1 MEMDGIG
8 LELVYGQQTGN
19 AGQVNGSNYN
29 DLEES
34 AYSAKITYGNFA
46 VDYRKNEADNSGLI
60 KNGQDGNDEGTSV
73 CAQYTMGNMAAA
85 TCQVETSYTDT
96 SNLSNSSQTRTYSA
110 NYALGGGV
118 TIGAVYFD
126 VEQTANSLTRT
137 DVDGVMTKLSVGF

>member
-1 MEMDGIG
+1 
-8 LELVYGQQTGN
+8 
-19 AGQVNGSNYN
+19 
-29 DLEES
+29 
-34 AYSAKITYGNFA
+34 
-46 VDYRKNEADNSGLI
+46 
-60 KNGQDGNDEGTSV
+60 
-73 CAQYTMGNMAAA
+73 MGNMAAA

-126 VEQTANSLTRT
+126 IEQTANSLKRT